1 MQVISHYTIE
11 ELKQLRRKAKGGLRD
26 RLQIVILAMQEQ
38 SAPEIARAV
47 GAGRRNVQ
55 DWVYRY
61 NASGLDGLIDH
72 RGGNHR
78 HLTDEQEAK
87 IHELLQRTAS
97 DPRDG
102 VRRGEDLRR
111 WVHEQFG
118 VLYTLTGIYDMLNRL
133 GYSCLMPRPRH
144 ANSDPAAQMQFKKK
158 PAAKWLKSPRPI
170 RVNASKSGSRMRHGS
185 ASKGR

>member
-1 MQVISHYTIE
+1 MQVISHDTID

-38 SAPEIARAV
+38 FAPEIARAV

-61 NASGLDGLIDH
+61 NASGLDGLVDH

-78 HLTDEQEAK
+78 HLSDEQELR
-87 IHELLQRTAS
+87 IYELLQRTAS
-97 DPRDG
+97 DPHDG

-111 WVHEQFG
+111 WVHVQFG

-144 ANSDPAAQMQFKKK
+144 ANSDPTAQTLFKTKS
-158 PAAKWLKSPRPI
+158 AAKWLKSPRPI
-170 RVNASKSGSRMRHGS
+170 RASASKSGSRMKRGS
-185 ASKGR
+185 ANKGR

>member
-1 MQVISHYTIE
+1 MHVISHHTID
-11 ELKQLRRKAKGGLRD
+11 ELRQLRRKAKGGLRD
-26 RLQIVILAMQEQ
+26 RLQIVILAMQEL

-61 NASGLDGLIDH
+61 NVSGLDGLIDQ

-78 HLTDEQEAK
+78 HLSDEQEAK

-97 DPRDG
+97 NPHDG

-133 GYSCLMPRPRH
+133 GYSWLMPRPRH
-144 ANSDPAAQMQFKKK
+144 ANSDPAAQARFKKK
-158 PAAKWLKSPRPI
+158 PAAKWLKSPKPI
-170 RVNASKSGSRMRHGS
+170 RANASKSGSRTKRGS
-185 ASKGR
+185 ASKER